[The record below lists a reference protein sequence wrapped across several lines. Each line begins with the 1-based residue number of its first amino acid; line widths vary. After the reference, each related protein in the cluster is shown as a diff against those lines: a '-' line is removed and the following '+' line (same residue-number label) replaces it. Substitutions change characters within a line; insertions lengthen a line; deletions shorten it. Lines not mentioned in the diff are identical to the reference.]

1 MSNCPQCDENLK
13 KAHDAGSP
21 WNLCTDPN
29 ACNDTNYY
37 MHSFCNCTGQ
47 FNQYPFVQ
55 NGKCMNGPGTLIPNG
70 EYECYCCCSCYSY
83 GMRIAVT
90 DTTAKTI
97 QDLNVNDTVLVAKDA
112 SLKTWTEEPV
122 SFSSGTGA
130 DASNSF
136 INIHFGDQKTGMHI
150 SSQYFVS
157 ELITPEQADAYY
169 SILSTAPNNFIG
181 EDGLVNLAMVQ
192 QANELV
198 LSELLAVS
206 TQVASWI
213 FAILKLD
220 PNYLMVSRVQPLLMR
235 DGTLKQ
241 AEKLVPGKD
250 ALVCKDGSATPLI
263 SIEISLLE
271 KGVHYIATSLEQAT
285 SLDGHLLLSNGIV
298 IGDYATLIAMNTPG
312 NPLEDLYKNDPALG
326 TVKYGVENPRLLV
339 TPTGAYV
346 KPRKPTDDP
355 SKKS

>member
-1 MSNCPQCDENLK
+1 MSNCTQCDENLK
-13 KAHDAGSP
+13 KAHDAGST

-29 ACNDTNYY
+29 ICYDNYY
-37 MHSFCNCTGQ
+37 MHSFCNCTGM
-47 FNQYPFVQ
+47 FAGPPYVQ
-55 NGKCMNGPGTLIPNG
+55 NGKCMTPPGSLIAVVDKT
-70 EYECYCCCSCYSY
+70 CYCCCNCYSY
-83 GMRIAVT
+83 GMRVAVT
-90 DTTAKTI
+90 DTTAKNI

-112 SLKTWTEEPV
+112 SLKTWAEEPV

-157 ELITPEQADAYY
+157 ELITPGQADAYY
-169 SILSTAPNNFIG
+169 NILSTAPNNFIA
-181 EDGLVNLAMVQ
+181 EDGLVNMAMVQ
-192 QANELV
+192 QSNELV
-198 LSELLAVS
+198 LSELLGVS
-206 TQVASWI
+206 TQVAGWI

-220 PNYLMVSRVQPLLMR
+220 TNYLMVSRVQPLLMR

-250 ALVCKDGSATPLI
+250 VLVCKDGSSTPLI

-271 KGVHYIATSLEQAT
+271 KGVHYIATSTENAT

-312 NPLEDLYKNDPALG
+312 NPLEDQYKNDPALG
-326 TVKYGVENPRLLV
+326 TKEYGAENPQLLV

-346 KPRKPTDDP
+346 KSQKPTDDP
-355 SKKS
+355 NKKS